1 MSELNP
7 GVSTQPSAN
16 LGKSEGKPPTDAED
30 NQIVAQL
37 GAVFG
42 KLPLG
47 LLVLDRHLR
56 VALTNDRLADIMGVR
71 AVPAGE
77 LLQLVLPHVAAALIP
92 AVQTVLET
100 NGPLDEFN
108 FSAARLS
115 HPDTIHHWSAMIVPM
130 SDSPATPAGVAI
142 LIREATERIR
152 LSEREAEHARHR
164 EGIYVLTTA
173 LVEATTA
180 EEVVRATVRQA
191 TVALEGVGAVI
202 ARRTPDGS
210 HIELLD
216 AEGMPPDLA
225 AEWRRFP
232 TTAPVPLAYVART
245 GESLFLE
252 SAADWELH
260 FPLLAAL
267 AKDVGHPANAVVPL
281 VVDGTPVG
289 ALGVAFA
296 SPRRFDAE
304 ERALIETIGRQCAL
318 ALERRRLLEAER
330 MAREAAVTA
339 NALKT
344 KFVAMMSHE
353 LRTPLQAIVGYA
365 DALQME
371 IHGPMSEGQRNAVAR
386 MIHNLE
392 HLLQLVG
399 SALSLIRAEAGQLHY
414 TLTDVSLD
422 QVLRFVAEATAPQV
436 AVRRLRTDYQ
446 GPRDLLVRAD
456 GEKLRQIVLNLFS
469 NAVKFTPEGGEI
481 TTVCSTDGAVVR
493 IEVRD
498 TGRGIAA
505 DQLERVFEPFV
516 QVGPSLSKGS
526 EGSGL
531 GLAISREFARGMGG
545 DLTLT
550 SELGVG
556 STFILVLPAVAGS
569 S

>member
-1 MSELNP
+1 
-7 GVSTQPSAN
+7 
-16 LGKSEGKPPTDAED
+16 
-30 NQIVAQL
+30 
-37 GAVFG
+37 
-42 KLPLG
+42 
-47 LLVLDRHLR
+47 
-56 VALTNDRLADIMGVR
+56 
-71 AVPAGE
+71 
-77 LLQLVLPHVAAALIP
+77 
-92 AVQTVLET
+92 
-100 NGPLDEFN
+100 
-108 FSAARLS
+108 
-115 HPDTIHHWSAMIVPM
+115 
-130 SDSPATPAGVAI
+130 
-142 LIREATERIR
+142 
-152 LSEREAEHARHR
+152 
-164 EGIYVLTTA
+164 
-173 LVEATTA
+173 
-180 EEVVRATVRQA
+180 
-191 TVALEGVGAVI
+191 
-202 ARRTPDGS
+202 
-210 HIELLD
+210 
-216 AEGMPPDLA
+216 
-225 AEWRRFP
+225 
-232 TTAPVPLAYVART
+232 
-245 GESLFLE
+245 
-252 SAADWELH
+252 
-260 FPLLAAL
+260 
-267 AKDVGHPANAVVPL
+267 
-281 VVDGTPVG
+281 
-289 ALGVAFA
+289 
-296 SPRRFDAE
+296 
-304 ERALIETIGRQCAL
+304 
-318 ALERRRLLEAER
+318 
-330 MAREAAVTA
+330 
-339 NALKT
+339 
-344 KFVAMMSHE
+344 
-353 LRTPLQAIVGYA
+353 
-365 DALQME
+365 
-371 IHGPMSEGQRNAVAR
+371 MSEGQRNAVAR